1 MRDKSKIPPEMTL
14 DESENHPIEPDDQ
27 SLFGTRRPR
36 PMGVGR
42 HLLVVLLCF
51 LAALGLAVFYAEA
64 PIEGGANSAEQ
75 PTSPPP

>member
-14 DESENHPIEPDDQ
+14 DEGKNHPIDPDDQ

-42 HLLVVLLCF
+42 HLMVVLLCF
-51 LAALGLAVFYAEA
+51 LAALGLAVYYAEV
-64 PIEGGANSAEQ
+64 PIEGPDAPADKA
-75 PTSPPP
+75 TSPQP